1 MKRITFYTE
10 DSVKNNK
17 IKSQNYFVKRSFR
30 KYFRIVFLEGKIG
43 FKRNFIKKKTGARL
57 QCDWADALGKMGRGT
72 GSVWD
77 EETR

>member
-43 FKRNFIKKKTGARL
+43 FKRNFIKKKDRGKVAVRL
-57 QCDWADALGKMGRGT
+57 G
-72 GSVWD
+72 
-77 EETR
+77 